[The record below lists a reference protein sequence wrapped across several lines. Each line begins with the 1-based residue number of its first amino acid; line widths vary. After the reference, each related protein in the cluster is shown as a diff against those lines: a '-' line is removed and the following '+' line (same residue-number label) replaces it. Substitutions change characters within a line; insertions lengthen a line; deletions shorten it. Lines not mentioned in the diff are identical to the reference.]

1 MDLEHMQNTP
11 RRNDMNNDGIKVV
24 ANRSIRYPEVRLLG
38 ETRELIGVMSTLKA
52 LDIAYN
58 KHMDLIELT
67 ASAKP
72 PVCFL
77 GSISKYLYEQKQ
89 KLKEQQ
95 KIAKAN
101 ARATEMKEIQLRP
114 VTGEAD
120 FKRKIGD
127 ADEFLKEGHRVKI
140 TIQFKGR
147 EQAHMN
153 DNITRMVSEIGEVIV
168 NGQLEGNPNYNGN
181 RASLMYIPKKVK
193 QV

>member
-1 MDLEHMQNTP
+1 MQNTP

-38 ETRELIGVMSTLKA
+38 ENRELIGVMSTLKA

-120 FKRKIGD
+120 FKRKIDD
-127 ADEFLKEGHRVKI
+127 ADDFLKDGHRVKI

-147 EQAHMN
+147 EQAHMT
-153 DNITRMVSEIGEVIV
+153 DNINRMVGEIGALIV
-168 NGQLEGNPNYNGN
+168 NGQLEGNPSYSGN